1 MRACLHYVD
10 DRRVDDRRV
19 DDRRVDNGR
28 VDDGL
33 IEVLHEIVQNPQ

>member
-1 MRACLHYVD
+1 MRACLHY
-10 DRRVDDRRV
+10 VDDRRV